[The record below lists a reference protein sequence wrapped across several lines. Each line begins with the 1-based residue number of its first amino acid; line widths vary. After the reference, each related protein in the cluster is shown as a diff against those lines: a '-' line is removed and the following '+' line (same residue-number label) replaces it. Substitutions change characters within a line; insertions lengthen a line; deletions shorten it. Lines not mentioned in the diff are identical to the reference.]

1 MVEECQCET
10 CEGARSEPIQEEFN
24 MCAEDF
30 LQDVIDF
37 ESENMMPMAE
47 GNEPA

>member
-10 CEGARSEPIQEEFN
+10 CEGARSEPIQEEF
-24 MCAEDF
+24 F